1 MRARLTVE
9 TGVADPSVLEL
20 DAEAIRLGR
29 NRRNSMVL
37 QDQHASR
44 WHAEIYPSDG
54 RWYIRDRDTTNGTK
68 LNGQR
73 IRRPTLLENG
83 QEIGIGDVRL
93 RFTLADSEAGT
104 AEMPVYAGNNN
115 HLLEESSSLSD
126 SSNTL
131 LHPDELTAL
140 VNFMAGAEDSPG
152 DLIGRALDLIHRQ
165 VHADTCGFLSL
176 DAEDPDF
183 KVVFPVQA
191 QVDVH
196 LSRQLTQRVLKE
208 GQRVWL
214 SASQGNDLESE
225 SLVHF
230 RDALC
235 IPLRANTAPPPALR
249 VGETPGGP
257 DSRELPL
264 GALHVY
270 RSNRLFSEREV
281 HFCEVLAGYLAKV
294 LDAQRSR
301 RALVADNWRL
311 RVASPASGDELVG
324 ASPAMEQLR
333 ERVARMADGPS
344 IVLVVGESGV
354 GKELVALGLHRGSR
368 RAGGPLVPVN
378 CAAITASMPEAELFG
393 HMKGSFTGAVDNR
406 DGLFLQADDGTL
418 FLDEIGELSL
428 EIQAMLLRVLET
440 RKFRPVGGK
449 AEVKANVRIIAAT
462 NRDLQREVAER
473 RFRQDLFF
481 RLGMPLKVPPLREHL
496 DDIPALVNHF
506 LARLYVEYKR
516 RVTLTEAAL
525 NRLQTYCWPGNVRQL
540 RSVLDTAVAMSESG
554 VIHAGDLHLV
564 DDLNVPQ
571 GDGPASLNLEDL
583 EMWAIRRALGQ
594 TNANNTHA
602 ARLLGIHR
610 DTLIAKLKKYGIDR
624 RNCDGTA

>member
-9 TGVADPSVLEL
+9 TGLADPPVLEL
-20 DAEAIRLGR
+20 DSEAIRLGR

-68 LNGQR
+68 LNDQR
-73 IRRPTLLENG
+73 IRRPTLLESG
-83 QEIGIGDVRL
+83 QVIGIGDVRL
-93 RFTLADSEAGT
+93 RFTHADSEAGT
-104 AEMPVYAGNNN
+104 AEMPVYAGNN
-115 HLLEESSSLSD
+115 HLLEESAVSD

-140 VNFMAGAEDSPG
+140 VNFMAGSEDSPG

-165 VHADTCGFLSL
+165 VRADTCGFLSL

-183 KVVFPVQA
+183 KVVFPTSA

-208 GQRVWL
+208 GERVWL
-214 SASQGNDLESE
+214 SASPGNDLESE

-235 IPLRANTAPPPALR
+235 IPLRADKA
-249 VGETPGGP
+249 GSGP
-257 DSRELPL
+257 DDRELPL

-281 HFCEVLAGYLAKV
+281 HFCEVLAGYLAKT
-294 LDAQRSR
+294 LDAQRAR
-301 RALVADNWRL
+301 RALEADNSRL

-324 ASPAMEQLR
+324 DSPAMVQLR
-333 ERVARMADGPS
+333 ERIARLADGPS
-344 IVLVVGESGV
+344 TLLIVGESGV
-354 GKELVALGLHRGSR
+354 GKELVALGLHRRSR

-378 CAAITASMPEAELFG
+378 CAAIASSMPEAELFG
-393 HMKGSFTGAVDNR
+393 HVKGTFTGAFDNR
-406 DGLFLQADDGTL
+406 DGFFLQADDGTL

-440 RKFRPVGGK
+440 RMVRPVGGK
-449 AEVKANVRIIAAT
+449 EVKANVRVIAAT

-481 RLGMPLKVPPLREHL
+481 RLGQPLKVPPLREHL

-506 LARLYVEYKR
+506 LARLCVEYKR

-564 DDLNVPQ
+564 DELNVPQ
-571 GDGPASLNLEDL
+571 GEGPASLNLEEL

-594 TNANNTHA
+594 TGGNNTHA
-602 ARLLGIHR
+602 AKLLGIHR
-610 DTLIAKLKKYGIDR
+610 DTLIAKLKKYQIDR
-624 RNCDGTA
+624 KNCDGMS

>member
-9 TGVADPSVLEL
+9 TGLADPPVLEL
-20 DAEAIRLGR
+20 DSEAIRLGR

-68 LNGQR
+68 LNDQR
-73 IRRPTLLENG
+73 IRRPTLLESG
-83 QEIGIGDVRL
+83 QVIGIGDVRL
-93 RFTLADSEAGT
+93 RFTHADSEAGT
-104 AEMPVYAGNNN
+104 AEMPVYAGNN
-115 HLLEESSSLSD
+115 HLLEESAVSD

-140 VNFMAGAEDSPG
+140 VNFMAGSEDSPG

-165 VHADTCGFLSL
+165 VRADTCGFLSL

-183 KVVFPVQA
+183 KVVFPTSA

-208 GQRVWL
+208 GERVWL
-214 SASQGNDLESE
+214 SASPGNDLESE

-235 IPLRANTAPPPALR
+235 IPLRADKA
-249 VGETPGGP
+249 GSGP
-257 DSRELPL
+257 DDRELPL

-281 HFCEVLAGYLAKV
+281 HFCEVLSGYLAKT
-294 LDAQRSR
+294 LDAQRAR
-301 RALVADNWRL
+301 RALEADNSRL
-311 RVASPASGDELVG
+311 RVASPASGDELVVD
-324 ASPAMEQLR
+324 SPAMVQLR
-333 ERVARMADGPS
+333 ERIARLADGPS
-344 IVLVVGESGV
+344 TLLIVGESGV
-354 GKELVALGLHRGSR
+354 GKELVALGLHRRSR

-378 CAAITASMPEAELFG
+378 CAAIASSMPEAELFG
-393 HMKGSFTGAVDNR
+393 HVKGTFTGAFDNR
-406 DGLFLQADDGTL
+406 DGFFLQADDGTL

-440 RKFRPVGGK
+440 RMVRPVGGK
-449 AEVKANVRIIAAT
+449 EVKANVRVIAAT

-481 RLGMPLKVPPLREHL
+481 RLGQPLKVPPLREHL

-506 LARLYVEYKR
+506 LARLCVEYKR

-564 DDLNVPQ
+564 DELNVPQ
-571 GDGPASLNLEDL
+571 GEGPASLNLEEL

-594 TNANNTHA
+594 TGGNNTHA
-602 ARLLGIHR
+602 AKLLGIHR
-610 DTLIAKLKKYGIDR
+610 DTLIAKLKKYQIDR
-624 RNCDGTA
+624 KNCDGMS

>member
-9 TGVADPSVLEL
+9 TGSADPSVLEL

-68 LNGQR
+68 LNGHR
-73 IRRPTLLENG
+73 IRRPTALENG

-93 RFTLADSEAGT
+93 RFTLADPDTGT
-104 AEMPVYAGNNN
+104 AEMPVVVNNN
-115 HLLEESSSLSD
+115 HLLEESSLSD

-140 VNFMAGAEDSPG
+140 VNFMSGAEGSPG

-165 VHADTCGFLSL
+165 VRADTCGFLSL

-183 KVVFPVQA
+183 KVVYPTSA

-214 SASQGNDLESE
+214 SASPGNDLESE

-235 IPLRANTAPPPALR
+235 IPLRANKA
-249 VGETPGGP
+249 GEGP
-257 DSRELPL
+257 DDRELPL

-281 HFCEVLAGYLAKV
+281 HFCEVLAGYLAKT
-294 LDAQRSR
+294 LDAQRAR
-301 RALVADNWRL
+301 RALEADNSRL
-311 RVASPASGDELVG
+311 SAASPASGDELVG
-324 ASPAMEQLR
+324 GSPAVQQLR
-333 ERVARMADGPS
+333 ERIARLADGPP

-354 GKELVALGLHRGSR
+354 GKELVALGLHRRSR

-393 HMKGSFTGAVDNR
+393 HVKGTFTGAIDNR

-428 EIQAMLLRVLET
+428 EVQAMLLRVLET

-449 AEVKANVRIIAAT
+449 TEIKANVRIIAAT
-462 NRDLQREVAER
+462 NRDLGREVAER

-481 RLGMPLKVPPLREHL
+481 RLGQPLKVPPLREHL

-506 LARLYVEYKR
+506 LARLCVEYKR

-540 RSVLDTAVAMSESG
+540 RSVLETAVAMSESG

-564 DDLNVPQ
+564 DELNVPQ
-571 GDGPASLNLEDL
+571 GEGPASLNLEEL

-594 TNANNTHA
+594 TGGNNTQA
-602 ARLLGIHR
+602 AKLLGIHR
-610 DTLIAKLKKYGIDR
+610 DTLIAKQRKYQIDR
-624 RNCDGTA
+624 KNCDGLT

>member
-1 MRARLTVE
+1 MDLCREQSMRARLTVE
-9 TGVADPSVLEL
+9 TGEADPRTLEL
-20 DAEAIRLGR
+20 DADAIRLGR

-68 LNGQR
+68 LNGHR
-73 IRRPTLLENG
+73 INRPTQLENG

-104 AEMPVYAGNNN
+104 AELPVVVNNN
-115 HLLEESSSLSD
+115 HLLEDNSALSD
-126 SSNTL
+126 SSNTM

-140 VNFMAGAEDSPG
+140 VTFMAGAEGSPG

-165 VHADTCGFLSL
+165 VRADTCGFQSL

-183 KVVFPVQA
+183 KVVYPTSA

-214 SASQGNDLESE
+214 SASPGNDLESE

-235 IPLRANTAPPPALR
+235 IPLRADKAGN
-249 VGETPGGP
+249 GP
-257 DSRELPL
+257 DDRELPL

-281 HFCEVLAGYLAKV
+281 HFCEVLAGYLAKT
-294 LDAQRSR
+294 LDAQRAR
-301 RALVADNWRL
+301 RALEADNSRL
-311 RVASPASGDELVG
+311 RVASPASGDELIG
-324 ASPAMEQLR
+324 DSPAIQQLR

-344 IVLVVGESGV
+344 TLLIFGESGV
-354 GKELVALGLHRGSR
+354 GKELVAQGLHRRSR
-368 RAGGPLVPVN
+368 RAGGPLVTVS
-378 CAAITASMPEAELFG
+378 CADITASMPESELFG
-393 HMKGSFTGAVDNR
+393 HVKGAFTGAVSDH
-406 DGLFLQADDGTL
+406 DGFFVQADDGTL
-418 FLDEIGELSL
+418 FLDEIGELSP
-428 EIQAMLLRVLET
+428 EIQAKLLRVLET
-440 RKFRPVGGK
+440 RKVRPVGGK
-449 AEVKANVRIIAAT
+449 AEVKVNVRVIAAT
-462 NRDLQREVAER
+462 NRDLEREASR
-473 RFRQDLFF
+473 AAFRKDLFF
-481 RLGMPLKVPPLREHL
+481 RLGQPVKVPPLREHP

-506 LARLYVEYKR
+506 LARLCVEYKR
-516 RVTLTEAAL
+516 RATLTEAAM
-525 NRLQTYCWPGNVRQL
+525 NRLQTYGWPGNVRQL
-540 RSVLDTAVAMSESG
+540 RSVLDMAVAMSESG

-564 DDLNVPQ
+564 DELNVPQ
-571 GDGPASLNLEDL
+571 GEGSASLNLEEL

-594 TNANNTHA
+594 TGGNNTHA
-602 ARLLGIHR
+602 AKLLGIHR
-610 DTLIAKLKKYGIDR
+610 DTLIAKLKKYQIDR
-624 RNCDGTA
+624 KNCEGLN